1 MRDRRRTPK
10 LVIGVML
17 LASFLAVLAAI
28 FMPLFGDDNA
38 LNALDKLYN
47 SISKGSAYFIPA
59 VVRQIE
65 GHPATPVSATLD
77 FDHAEVAGR
86 AAILLEHAGATVS
99 VAGATLEVRGD
110 LPSILKAC
118 AGDADI
124 AYHDRG
130 DELEAHYGFAA
141 KPALHAWWSSLAAI
155 ERDLNRQKAF
165 ADAQLVHAV
174 RTKAVEC
181 AYNYYGI
188 EASKISERWGVVL
201 LSLAFYVLYT
211 VWYGYA
217 ILYLFEGLGM
227 QLSH

>member
-1 MRDRRRTPK
+1 MRHRRTPK

-17 LASFLAVLAAI
+17 LTSFLVVLAAI
-28 FMPLFGDDNA
+28 FLPLFGGDNA

-65 GHPATPVSATLD
+65 GQPATPVSATLD
-77 FDHAEVAGR
+77 FDHVEIAGR
-86 AAILLEHAGATVS
+86 AAVLLEHAGATVS
-99 VAGATLEVRGD
+99 IAGADLEVRGD

-118 AGDADI
+118 ASDADI
-124 AYHDRG
+124 AYHGRG
-130 DELEAHYGFAA
+130 DELEARYGFPA

-188 EASKISERWGVVL
+188 EASNISERWGVVL
-201 LSLAFYVLYT
+201 LSLAFSVLYT

-217 ILYLFEGLGM
+217 ILYLFEGLGLR
-227 QLSH
+227 LSH